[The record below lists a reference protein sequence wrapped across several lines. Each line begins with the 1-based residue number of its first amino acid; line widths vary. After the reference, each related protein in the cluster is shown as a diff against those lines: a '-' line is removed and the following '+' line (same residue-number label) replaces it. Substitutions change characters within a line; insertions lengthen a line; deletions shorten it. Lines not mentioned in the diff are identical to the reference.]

1 MGGAMSMPGSGPS
14 VEDVVAL
21 AKGNSVPYAIPL
33 PMNEVCLM
41 SIMYIRNVASH
52 RSRFVLSIL
61 YLCLR
66 ERNNDINTTRYH
78 SNRKTRKYT
87 ST

>member
-33 PMNEVCLM
+33 PVNEVCLM
-41 SIMYIRNVASH
+41 RIIYI
-52 RSRFVLSIL
+52 
-61 YLCLR
+61 
-66 ERNNDINTTRYH
+66 
-78 SNRKTRKYT
+78 
-87 ST
+87 

>member
-33 PMNEVCLM
+33 PVNEVCLM
-41 SIMYIRNVASH
+41 SIIYIYVMLRH
-52 RSRFVLSIL
+52 IDPVLFYPFCI
-61 YLCLR
+61 YVYA
-66 ERNNDINTTRYH
+66 NAITT
-78 SNRKTRKYT
+78 
-87 ST
+87 